1 MSEISSTGAHSS
13 GKAESGKGATRKRRC
28 LVADSHTLMRQALC
42 GLVET
47 QPDLEVTCEAQSSDE
62 VALLL
67 SQEKPDVAVLDL
79 GLRGD
84 VVQLVRDI
92 RMQTPEA
99 QIVILAAHD
108 DEPRLHA
115 CLDAGANAYVTK
127 EAPAGVLFAE
137 IRGGSSAG
145 PTPDLGPVPG
155 VRNNLTPREIDV
167 MRLVAE
173 GNPVKDVAST
183 LGISTKTVETHKFN
197 LMRKLNL
204 RNTAQIVAYAIHN
217 HIAVRGSGF
226 RNAPR

>member
-1 MSEISSTGAHSS
+1 MSEISPSAAHSA
-13 GKAESGKGATRKRRC
+13 GKSEIGKNNARKRRC
-28 LVADSHTLMRQALC
+28 IVADSHTLMRQALC
-42 GLVET
+42 RLVET
-47 QPDLEVTCEAQSSDE
+47 QPDLEVTGEAQSSEE

-67 SQEKPDVAVLDL
+67 EQAKPDVAVLDVA
-79 GLRGD
+79 LRGD
-84 VVQLVRDI
+84 IVQLVRDI
-92 RMQTPEA
+92 RVQAPDV
-99 QIVILAAHD
+99 QVVLLAAHD

-137 IRGGSSAG
+137 IRGGSGTGSAVELAV
-145 PTPDLGPVPG
+145 PPG

-217 HIAVRGSGF
+217 HISVRDSGF
-226 RNAPR
+226 RNVPR